1 MSSQALLDAIET
13 AGKEQLAQLE
23 QETSERVE
31 EILTKAKETAESRR
45 DKAYQEAVRPISTK
59 RAQRLHEARMAAL
72 KISAA
77 ARDQTA
83 EMLLDQVEARL
94 QSLRDQPA
102 YQELFRRLVEE
113 AVATLGRNEI
123 ADPATSGLPRLIVDG
138 RDEPL
143 AQKTLQALSLEMEIA
158 PDLES
163 WGGVVLQSGDGRIV
177 VNNTLENR
185 LEQLKPHLG
194 TFIS

>member
-1 MSSQALLDAIET
+1 MSSQALLDAIEK
-13 AGKEQLAQLE
+13 AGKAQLAQLE

-31 EILTKAKETAESRR
+31 EILAEAKETAESRR
-45 DKAYQEAVRPISTK
+45 EAAYREAIRPKAVE
-59 RAQRLHEARMAAL
+59 RARRRHEARMAAL
-72 KISAA
+72 KITAA
-77 ARDQTA
+77 TRGQTA

-94 QSLRDQPA
+94 QSLREQPA